1 MNYRFFAST
10 LSDCGEG
17 ESGDVIMKRRDFMT
31 LVGGSLAWPFG
42 ALAQGPDTPVIGF
55 LNSASRPPFAALV
68 AAFHKGLSEQRY
80 WDGRNVKVE
89 ESWANGD
96 ESRLTPLVR
105 DLVQRKVNLIAATGG
120 IRSAQAAREATSDI
134 PVLFI
139 SGVNPV
145 ELGLV
150 SSFNHPGHNLTG
162 VNLDTTHLISKR
174 LEMLHEFV
182 PADTKVAVLASP
194 GRFSPEAEAK
204 FYNEKR
210 MVVIKVN
217 PDGALED
224 AFKAAVEQ
232 GARSLLVAADPFY
245 FNRRDRIAALAA
257 QYKIPALYP
266 GREYAAAGGLLSYGP
281 NISDAYRQIGV
292 YAGRILNGA
301 RPDELPVVSPQ
312 KWELVINRKAAKALP
327 LAIPPWL
334 FTRADETIE

>member
-1 MNYRFFAST
+1 MR
-10 LSDCGEG
+10 
-17 ESGDVIMKRRDFMT
+17 RRDFIA
-31 LVGGSLAWPFG
+31 LAGGSLAWPFN
-42 ALAQGPDTPVIGF
+42 ALAQGPDMPVIGF
-55 LNSASRPPFAALV
+55 FNSASRKPFAALV
-68 AAFHKGLSEQRY
+68 AAFHKGLNEQRF

-89 ESWANGD
+89 ESWAEGD
-96 ESRLTPLVR
+96 ENRLMPLLK
-105 DLVQRKVNLIAATGG
+105 DLIQRRVKLIAATGG
-120 IRSAQAAREATSDI
+120 IRSAQTARDATSDI

-150 SSFNHPGHNLTG
+150 SSFNRPGGNLTG

-174 LEMLHEFV
+174 LEMLYEFV

-204 FYNEKR
+204 FYKEKR
-210 MVVIKVN
+210 MVAIPVN
-217 PDGALED
+217 PGGELED

-232 GARSLLVAADPFY
+232 DARALLVAADPY
-245 FNRRDRIAALAA
+245 NYDRRERIAALAA

-266 GREYAAAGGLLSYGP
+266 GREYAVAGGLLSYGP
-281 NISDAYRQIGV
+281 SISDAYRQIGV

-301 RPDELPVVSPQ
+301 RPEELPVVSPQ
-312 KWELVINRKAAKALP
+312 KWELVINRKAAKALH

-334 FTRADETIE
+334 IARADETID